1 MRDVGIPTPVPLS
14 SDRAYTVLLDGT
26 VWEASGQ
33 DTTTWKQ
40 WLAAPQPT
48 PVQTTPS
55 VPVPDAADFI
65 ATHRNTTEP
74 DTSHSGDPSGTYVA
88 YFRLG
93 ALTGGGGQPQYVTSD
108 APIGTSPTWSLYE
121 GMNVDANF
129 IQVSGCVVWLFP
141 RGVWF
146 YQTTEI
152 TGVGPAGTNCLVIV
166 AGMNGPVPNT
176 EFGAYDTDSIGIWF
190 SGGLRADIPVIL
202 VSDGKV
208 VLWHYNNPDGSCAA
222 PELSIFAESVGLMG
236 PRPPHMA
243 SLRHP
248 AQGPLNNHFL
258 PMLQGN
264 GALPN
269 VTSTSGY
276 RLALVPGTWRASTP

>member
-1 MRDVGIPTPVPLS
+1 MRDAQS
-14 SDRAYTVLLDGT
+14 LLDQCIT
-26 VWEASGQ
+26 ASSA
-33 DTTTWKQ
+33 DVK
-40 WLAAPQPT
+40 A
-48 PVQTTPS
+48 
-55 VPVPDAADFI
+55 DAVLV
-65 ATHRNTTEP
+65 
-74 DTSHSGDPSGTYVA
+74 SK
-88 YFRLG
+88 LK
-93 ALTGGGGQPQYVTSD
+93 
-108 APIGTSPTWSLYE
+108 SLP
-121 GMNVDANF
+121 NVMIHTNA
-129 IQVSGCVVWLFP
+129 
-141 RGVWF
+141 
-146 YQTTEI
+146 QTTEI